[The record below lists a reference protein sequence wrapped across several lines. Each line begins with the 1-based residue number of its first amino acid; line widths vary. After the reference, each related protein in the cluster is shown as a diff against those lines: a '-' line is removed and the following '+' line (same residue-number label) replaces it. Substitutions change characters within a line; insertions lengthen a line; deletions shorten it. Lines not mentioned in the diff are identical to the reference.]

1 MGKGER
7 GIIAALDRIRAQ
19 LPFPLRG
26 IHSDNGSEFI
36 NEFLLAWSRARGVEF
51 TRGRPNHKN
60 DNPHVEQKNGGLV
73 SRYVGYERLDS
84 PAQMAWLD
92 RLYTQLLR
100 PFNNCVQPVIKLI
113 GRDVVD
119 GRTRKLYDRPTTPF
133 SRVIAS
139 GVSTRSQIDKLAI
152 TYTKQSP
159 LQLKREIDRTLAAL
173 PATLGTSLSA

>member
-1 MGKGER
+1 VVGSRDIDIPGYLEIDLVSHSGDYAAGEWVHTLTATDIATGWTERVPVVGKGER

-51 TRGRPNHKN
+51 TRGRLNHKN
-60 DNPHVEQKNGGLV
+60 DNPHVEQKNGALV
-73 SRYVGYERLDS
+73 RRYVGCERLDS

-100 PFNNCVQPVIKLI
+100 AFNNCFQP
-113 GRDVVD
+113 
-119 GRTRKLYDRPTTPF
+119 
-133 SRVIAS
+133 
-139 GVSTRSQIDKLAI
+139 
-152 TYTKQSP
+152 
-159 LQLKREIDRTLAAL
+159 
-173 PATLGTSLSA
+173 LSN

>member
-51 TRGRPNHKN
+51 TRGRLNHKN
-60 DNPHVEQKNGGLV
+60 DNPHVEQKNGALV
-73 SRYVGYERLDS
+73 RRYVGCERLDS

-100 PFNNCVQPVIKLI
+100 AFNNCFQPRHR
-113 GRDVVD
+113 GRPYAKAV
-119 GRTRKLYDRPTTPF
+119 RPPDYPF

-139 GVSTRSQIDKLAI
+139 GVSTRSQIEKLAI
-152 TYTKQSP
+152 TYTEQSP
-159 LQLKREIDRTLAAL
+159 LQLKREIERTLAAL
-173 PATLGTSLSA
+173 PATLGASVSA